1 MGTTPADLPHPYVR
15 PERAGAVPL
24 VGPVELKAL
33 LEGPDPPFL
42 VDVRPPAERTLGH
55 LPNDHPVPLAELATH
70 LAELPADRPLVAYCQ
85 FGSDSR
91 RAVDFLRSRGYF
103 LAAALEGGIDEY
115 ARLADPEIPRYGA
128 DVRDGTLWLRQFPRP
143 ETGCLAYLVGDRGT
157 GKAVVID
164 PGRDPTPY
172 LHALAEGDWTLVG
185 IVETHTHADHL
196 AGHAPLH
203 AKTDAP
209 IFVGHRSPAQ
219 YPHRSLAEGESL
231 PFGADAVGVIETPGH
246 TRDHLTLKV
255 RDKIFT
261 GDTLLIGA
269 CGRTDLGDGSPELL
283 YESLT
288 QKLLVLPDTT
298 EVYPAHFGR
307 RHALVERYCSTV
319 GFERAT
325 NEALNQGGRA
335 AFLAYMTEGWPP
347 KPADFDRIVG
357 ENLRD

>member
-1 MGTTPADLPHPYVR
+1 MSSPPLDLPHPYVR
-15 PERAGAVPL
+15 PERTGAVPL

-33 LEGPDPPFL
+33 LEGPDPPVV
-42 VDVRPPAERTLGH
+42 VDLRSPRERAFGH
-55 LPNDHPVPLAELATH
+55 LPRDRSIPLAELPKRFE
-70 LAELPADRPLVAYCQ
+70 ELPRDRPMVAYCQ
-85 FGSDSR
+85 YGSDAR
-91 RAVDFLRSRGYF
+91 RAVEFLRTRGFF

-115 ARLADPEIPRYGA
+115 ARLADPEVPRYGS

-143 ETGCLAYLVGDRGT
+143 DTGCLAYLLGDPET
-157 GKAVVID
+157 AKAVVVD

-172 LHALAEGDWTLVG
+172 LTALRDGGWELVG

-196 AGHAPLH
+196 AGHSALH
-203 AKTDAP
+203 AKTESP
-209 IFVGHRSPAQ
+209 IFLGRNSPAQ
-219 YPHRSLAEGESL
+219 YPHRSLAEGDAL
-231 PFGADAVGVIETPGH
+231 PFGNDAVHVIETPGH
-246 TRDHLTLKV
+246 TRDHLTLRV

-288 QKLLVLPDTT
+288 QKILTLPDTT

-325 NEALNQGGRA
+325 NEALRQGSRA

-347 KPADFDRIVG
+347 KPTEFDRIVA
-357 ENLRD
+357 ENLAT

>member
-1 MGTTPADLPHPYVR
+1 MGSAPTDLPHPYVR

-33 LEGPDPPFL
+33 LEGPDPPVV
-42 VDVRPPAERTLGH
+42 VDLRPPAERALGH
-55 LPNDHPVPLAELATH
+55 LPHDVGIPLAELAKH
-70 LAELPADRPLVAYCQ
+70 LAELPRDRPLVAYCQ
-85 FGSDSR
+85 YGSDAR

-103 LAAALEGGIDEY
+103 LAVALEGGIDEY
-115 ARLADPEIPRYGA
+115 ARLADPDIPRYRS

-143 ETGCLAYLVGDRGT
+143 ETGCLAYLVGDRET
-157 GKAVVID
+157 GKAVVVD

-172 LHALAEGDWTLVG
+172 LKALEDGSWKLVG
-185 IVETHTHADHL
+185 ILETHTHADHL
-196 AGHAPLH
+196 AGHANLH

-209 IFVGHRSPAQ
+209 IYLGHRSPAQ
-219 YPHRSLAEGESL
+219 YPHQRLAEGDAL
-231 PFGADAVGVIETPGH
+231 PFGADAVHVLETPGH
-246 TRDHLTLKV
+246 TRDHLTLRV
-255 RDKIFT
+255 RDKVFT
-261 GDTLLIGA
+261 GDTLLVGA

-288 QKLLVLPDTT
+288 EKLLKLPDTT

-307 RHALVERYCSTV
+307 RHALVERYCSTI

-325 NEALNQGGRA
+325 NEALNQGSRP

-347 KPADFDRIVG
+347 KPVEFDRIVA
-357 ENLRD
+357 ENLAE